1 MAIKSILFIFG
12 TRPEAIKLAPVIHE
26 LRNDPENFKVTIC
39 ITAQHREMLD
49 QVLSFFEIK
58 PDFDMN
64 IMQPNQDLFSLSA
77 AILTGLKPI
86 LDEVKPDFVFVHG
99 DTSTTLFASLACF
112 YAKIKI
118 GHIEAGLRTFDKFS
132 PFPEEINRTLTTQ
145 LADFHFAPTEMAKT
159 NLINEHVKNSKL
171 LVTGNTVIDALIY
184 TMSKIGGVENIED
197 IIPGIKEDSVKGKR
211 IILVTGHRRE
221 NHGVAFN
228 NICSALKQIV
238 EAFDDVCV
246 IFPVHP
252 NPNVKQVVFDKLGGI
267 KYIFLIEPLIYQQ
280 FVWLMNRS
288 YLILTDSGGIQEEA
302 PTLKKPVFVMR
313 DSTERP
319 EALELGF
326 IKLVGTNQDL
336 ILNEIALVLSDSE
349 AYRKMEASYNP
360 YGDGKASERIAAFL
374 LNNL

>member
-267 KYIFLIEPLIYQQ
+267 KNIFLIEPLIYQQ